1 MSASTSELKLK
12 PCRSPYGEC
21 EPGKCTRPG
30 FRDARHEAVESADE
44 EDRLRALFEATAK
57 DSFNFRRSRRGTYVN
72 PAIARDWKW
81 FYLGA
86 TKGNKSHSLRPA
98 EIDRIVYEHTKLNP
112 NQADDQTLLAGIR
125 SAVSAILALR
135 PQSDTLCFELS
146 AMPGCPPSDA
156 DVVACVSSLLTPRPQ
171 AVPMTSKVAPKL
183 IGWRSENFLWETDD
197 IDKAKNWEPNIGVL
211 PIFEGD
217 PNTKLGSRGTTAGG
231 EKQA

>member
-12 PCRSPYGEC
+12 PCRSPYCEC
-21 EPGKCTRPG
+21 DPGKCTRLG

-44 EDRLRALFEATAK
+44 ENRLRAIFEATAK

-86 TKGNKSHSLRPA
+86 TKGNKSHPLRPA

-135 PQSDTLCFELS
+135 PQ
-146 AMPGCPPSDA
+146 
-156 DVVACVSSLLTPRPQ
+156 
-171 AVPMTSKVAPKL
+171 AVPMNQDEVIAAIKSA
-183 IGWRSENFLWETDD
+183 
-197 IDKAKNWEPNIGVL
+197 NISSSTTFWS
-211 PIFEGD
+211 IFEAGIRAAEAHQGITA
-217 PNTKLGSRGTTAGG
+217 PAGG